1 VEVCPNRANVAIDM
15 RYRND
20 LFDHPFQIVHLDA
33 FCNEC
38 GNCATFCPWEG
49 APYLDKLTVFSR
61 SDDFENSENTGFL
74 KNGDEVLVRID
85 GDTSTHKVLS
95 DGSID
100 GDLPEEVSSI
110 IEEIIVNHSY
120 LLGAVGE

>member
-1 VEVCPNRANVAIDM
+1 
-15 RYRND
+15 
-20 LFDHPFQIVHLDA
+20 
-33 FCNEC
+33 
-38 GNCATFCPWEG
+38 
-49 APYLDKLTVFSR
+49 
-61 SDDFENSENTGFL
+61 L
-74 KNGDEVLVRID
+74 KDGDEVLVRID